1 MHRPTAHLLNQSSS
15 LQPTNLSY
23 NNLLRCCCCWHTWG
37 LGNTAEGCWLFQP
50 VGAKESR
57 LQDLLPFSSLHSG
70 LLLEF
75 HESGAAVLGQESWKV
90 SVCFRKCRHLGPPC
104 HLPAAQRESY
114 YMQTEIRWPGKEGRQ
129 PSPAGPILL
138 FLRSHS
144 GETLVRQLSS
154 CWGRKFFPLYPS
166 AHLIGWYPAEPGVRK
181 FPKAWTIL
189 LNWLHSIPGR
199 AEQWKA
205 GHRKGWEAVWSLTK

>member
-23 NNLLRCCCCWHTWG
+23 NNLLRCCCCWHTRG
-37 LGNTAEGCWLFQP
+37 LGNSAEGCWLFQP

-90 SVCFRKCRHLGPPC
+90 SVCFRKCRHLGPPATC
-104 HLPAAQRESY
+104 LLPKGRTITCKQRSGGQERKGDSHHQLAPFSSFWGVIQEKPWLGSCPPAGRESFSLC
-114 YMQTEIRWPGKEGRQ
+114 I
-129 PSPAGPILL
+129 
-138 FLRSHS
+138 H
-144 GETLVRQLSS
+144 QL
-154 CWGRKFFPLYPS
+154 
-166 AHLIGWYPAEPGVRK
+166 I
-181 FPKAWTIL
+181 
-189 LNWLHSIPGR
+189 
-199 AEQWKA
+199 
-205 GHRKGWEAVWSLTK
+205 